1 MQVAITGSNG
11 FIGKNLRTKL
21 AERNIKYCTISH
33 SESVSKIKDKINESD
48 FLIHLA
54 GVNRPKSNLEFKS
67 GNENFT
73 KDICKIIKELKSNI
87 SIIFSSS
94 TQVENENDY
103 GVSKKNCEKL
113 LLDLNNINKN
123 NIFIYRLP
131 NVFGKWGRPNY
142 NSVVATFCHNTSRNI
157 DSRID
162 NPNSELNLVYI
173 DDVISQFLD
182 VINHNLKDGKYSL
195 PKIVNQYFLT
205 VGELMDCI
213 KKIRDSRE
221 NLVIENVG
229 SGLLRALYAT
239 YLSYLPTNIFSYNLK
254 SNEDD
259 RGKFVEFLKTK
270 KSGQFSF
277 FTAYPGVTRGA
288 HYHHTKTEKFLII
301 KGEARFN
308 FKNIDTQE
316 SLQIFTSD
324 KELKVIETIPGW
336 FHDITNT
343 GKDLLIVLLWG
354 SEIFDPENPDTYT
367 L

>member
-11 FIGKNLRTKL
+11 FIGKNLRIKL
-21 AERNIKYCTISH
+21 AERNIKFCTILH
-33 SESVSKIKDKINESD
+33 TESVSKIRNKIKESD

-54 GVNRPKSNLEFKS
+54 GVNRPESNLEFKS

-73 KDICKIIKELKSNI
+73 KDICTIIKELKSNI

-94 TQVENENDY
+94 IQVENENNY
-103 GVSKKNCEKL
+103 GVSKMNCEKL
-113 LLDLNNINKN
+113 LLDLNNTNKN

-142 NSVVATFCHNTSRNI
+142 NSVVATFCYNMSRNI
-157 DSRID
+157 DCRID
-162 NPNSELNLVYI
+162 NPDSELNLVYI
-173 DDVISQFLD
+173 DDVISQFLE
-182 VINHNLKDGKYSL
+182 VINRNLKDGKYSL
-195 PKIVNQYFLT
+195 LKIINQYFLT
-205 VGELMDCI
+205 VGELMEYI
-213 KKIRDSRE
+213 KKFRDNRE
-221 NLVIENVG
+221 NLVIEDVG

-259 RGKFVEFLKTK
+259 RGKFVEFLRTK
-270 KSGQFSF
+270 NSGQFSF

-316 SLQIFTSD
+316 SLQIFTND
-324 KELKVIETIPGW
+324 RELKVIETIPGW

-343 GKDLLIVLLWG
+343 GKDLMIVLLWG
-354 SEIFDPENPDTYT
+354 SEVFDPENPDTYT